1 MDITKCLYR
10 RDEVNAALLY
20 CIKQG
25 RILEAFFWLEE
36 LEESFY
42 GNDARRTL
50 FLSWLMNN
58 GLESISWLELWATIG
73 TTKEGRRTLCAHLLR
88 CKKYDSSIWW
98 LLWSSVI
105 ENTELFSELPEK
117 LWSIWHNSCRKSYED
132 FWQEQIDSSDDE
144 RIDTILSSLQD
155 DMKTYSIF
163 AKAAAVCIIYS
174 YKTINKSS
182 WELNQIDT
190 IVSMCPEKSS
200 AVQMDLQ
207 ILRAYSIPYDCL
219 YCMTARGNGQTTTE
233 ELQSLGEKQFIKS
246 AYWKMYWPGK
256 QNDDAYEAFW
266 DTYFPTDHPDEWS
279 RTQKEKSHGHGVPVG
294 PLQRWWRN
302 WVRQD
307 CYIPYDAVHKN
318 ILKWVEDQRSN
329 VGGTVIHRLIEL
341 YK

>member
-10 RDEVNAALLY
+10 RDEVKAALLY
-20 CIKQG
+20 CIKQK

-36 LEESFY
+36 LENSFY
-42 GNDARRTL
+42 GGEARRVL

-58 GLESISWLELWATIG
+58 GLQYLSWLQLWSTIG
-73 TTKEGRRTLCAHLLR
+73 TTKEGRRIVCAHLLHS
-88 CKKYDSSIWW
+88 KEYDSSIWW

-105 ENTELFSELPEK
+105 ENKELFSETPEK
-117 LWSIWHNSCRKSYED
+117 LWSIWHTSCRKSYED

-163 AKAAAVCIIYS
+163 AKAAAVSIVYS
-174 YKTINKSS
+174 YKTVNTSS
-182 WELNQIDT
+182 WKLKQIDS
-190 IVSMCPEKSS
+190 ILRMCPEESS
-200 AVQMDLQ
+200 TVQMNLQ
-207 ILRAYSIPYDCL
+207 ILRKYSIPYDCL
-219 YCMTARGNGQTTTE
+219 YGMTIRGIGQTTTE
-233 ELQSLGEKQFIKS
+233 DLQTLGEKQFTKS
-246 AYWKMYWPGK
+246 SYWKLYWPGK
-256 QNDDAYEAFW
+256 QDDDAYEVFW

-279 RTQKEKSHGHGVPVG
+279 QTEKQKSHGSGLSAG

-307 CYIPYDAVHKN
+307 CYFPYDVVYKN
-318 ILKWVEDQRSN
+318 ILKWIEGQRID
-329 VGGTVIHRLIEL
+329 VRGTVIHRLIEL